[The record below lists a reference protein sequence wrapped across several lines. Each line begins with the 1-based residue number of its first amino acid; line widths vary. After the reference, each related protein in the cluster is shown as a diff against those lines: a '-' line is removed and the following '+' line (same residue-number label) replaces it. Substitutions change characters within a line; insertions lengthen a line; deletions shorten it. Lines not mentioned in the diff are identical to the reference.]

1 MRLRK
6 LGNPTFLTL
15 NMLTQRAER
24 REPHPTRV
32 HRAHIHLVLMPRARE
47 VLIQSVQGTIG
58 LVAEVALEHRS
69 IPRGFSDKVLVRGIL
84 RGGAAR
90 EQTRGIGDDVAR
102 VEAADFAVDG
112 GAVHPR
118 LARAGFEVED
128 EGRGGDKG
136 KAAAFERATDVRGCM
151 HKGAVLGCMHGGV

>member
-1 MRLRK
+1 
-6 LGNPTFLTL
+6 
-15 NMLTQRAER
+15 MLTQRAKR
-24 REPHPTRV
+24 REACPTRV

-47 VLIQSVQGTIG
+47 VLVQSVQGPKSV
-58 LVAEVALEHRS
+58 VAEVALEHRS
-69 IPRGFSDKVLVRGIL
+69 VPRGSSGGVLVHGIL

-136 KAAAFERATDVRGCM
+136 KTAASERTAD
-151 HKGAVLGCMHGGV
+151 VLGCVHRGV